1 MGEAPPALQM
11 GMWAQVMAAE
21 KEVGVAAMKRR
32 EKVELG
38 EVQVSLR
45 WEAWRVAPGRMSAEE
60 KAERRRRRRAQR
72 GRNGRFICFSPSSS
86 GGELGTLRGIF

>member
-60 KAERRRRRRAQR
+60 KAGRRRRRAQR
-72 GRNGRFICFSPSSS
+72 GRNGRFICFPPSSS
-86 GGELGTLRGIF
+86 GGELGTQRGIF